1 MSIRQ
6 HWQTP
11 LARATSGEITCL
23 KKQIHDAESCFI
35 THHIEHEEKLAK
47 CLEIKDGTRCRVH
60 GDSDEH

>member
-35 THHIEHEEKLAK
+35 KHHIEHKEKLVVF
-47 CLEIKDGTRCRVH
+47 ED
-60 GDSDEH
+60 